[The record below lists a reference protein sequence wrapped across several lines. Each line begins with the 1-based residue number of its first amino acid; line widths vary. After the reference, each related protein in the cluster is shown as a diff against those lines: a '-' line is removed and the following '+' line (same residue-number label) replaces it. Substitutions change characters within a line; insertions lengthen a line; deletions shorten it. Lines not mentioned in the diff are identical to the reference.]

1 MIWKICTRAL
11 LLLFVQCAFLL
22 GTVSANDRTIYLTKV
37 EGAINPVSSA
47 FIVNSIEA
55 AEAAGAQCV
64 IIQLDT
70 PGGLDASMR
79 DVVKR
84 MLNTPVPMVVYVAP
98 SGARAASAGVMITMA
113 AHKAAMAPG
122 TNIGAAHP
130 VSLGGEKMD
139 ETMMKKVENDAV
151 AYIQGIA
158 ARRNRN
164 VQWAEKAVRESA
176 SVDAQTALKLK
187 VIDYVSASLPELL
200 GQLDGQAI
208 EIDGE
213 KRVLSTKDAPVK
225 EITMGL
231 RERILFTLSDPNIAY
246 LLLMAGI
253 AGIYFELMS
262 PGAIFPGVIG
272 AICLI
277 LGFFSLQ
284 TLPINYAG
292 LLLIILA
299 VGLFILEIKVASY
312 GLLSVAGII
321 SLVIGSLMLFESEA
335 PYLRLSLSVLIV
347 TVAVATG
354 FFMIVA
360 VMALRAHLR
369 KPASGIEGMLGLH
382 GTAKSRIDPEGKV
395 FVHGEYWDAW
405 SDEVIESGEP
415 VTVIGMQG
423 LRLKVR
429 KSNSR

>member
-139 ETMMKKVENDAV
+139 ETMVKKVENDAV

-213 KRVLSTKDAPVK
+213 KRVLFTKDAPVK

-335 PYLRLSLSVLIV
+335 PYLRLSLSVLIG

-360 VMALRAHLR
+360 GMALRAHLR